1 MSQTLPERRSTTE
14 PQRWEP
20 LSELEQMTQRM
31 RRMLDQTFGG
41 FGLQSPL
48 ITEGAGWAP
57 LVDIEEQDDAYVLEA
72 ELPGVKREDVSI
84 EVAGNELSVT
94 GEIKEKERKG
104 ALRRR
109 TRRTGRFEYRV
120 RLPEQVD
127 ASKIEASLDQGVLTG
142 ELGPLHPGQSLVTT
156 ADFDPATGA
165 YTRNVRVVDPRINLL
180 LDPETRTRFDEEEW
194 RW

>member
-57 LVDIEEQDDAYVLEA
+57 LVDIEEQA
-72 ELPGVKREDVSI
+72 
-84 EVAGNELSVT
+84 
-94 GEIKEKERKG
+94 
-104 ALRRR
+104 
-109 TRRTGRFEYRV
+109 RRTGRFEYRV

-127 ASKIEASLDQGVLTG
+127 SSKIEASLEQGVLT
-142 ELGPLHPGQSLVTT
+142 
-156 ADFDPATGA
+156 
-165 YTRNVRVVDPRINLL
+165 VRVPKSERQQRQKI
-180 LDPETRTRFDEEEW
+180 EIKSK
-194 RW
+194 